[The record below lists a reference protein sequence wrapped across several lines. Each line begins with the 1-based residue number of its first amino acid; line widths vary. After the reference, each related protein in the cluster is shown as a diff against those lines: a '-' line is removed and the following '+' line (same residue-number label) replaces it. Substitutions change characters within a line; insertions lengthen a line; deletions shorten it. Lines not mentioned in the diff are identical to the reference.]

1 MKHFLVCDTRMDFL
15 RDISV
20 RVELEEKEWK
30 LQTVHSVEKWTKTD
44 LSQADYIFVC
54 DTMLEV
60 LPEDFEKQI
69 PSDKLMGYGIS
80 FEGIQQ
86 FKRRN
91 IPCIGLVAGSGQLL
105 TMIAGLPAGRIDA
118 AATSKIETDA
128 PPTVVR
134 ESDFNRWKR
143 ENLCSG
149 QTGIKKES
157 TPPDKSQGKAEETVT
172 IVPPLLEKR
181 SQRLASP
188 SKEDEQGQSSATI
201 IAIGSSK
208 GGVGKTTIATQL
220 ATCFALTSK
229 GRRRFRTCVV
239 DYNIGFGDV
248 VTMLDYDPRGI
259 TMSEWADDIREKLQ
273 SGMEK
278 DCLQYSREEIEAY
291 LQKRSD
297 TGLYALLA
305 PAHHNDSVDITAAEL
320 EIMLRNLANFGEF
333 DFIVVDT
340 GNDTNDATLMA
351 MERADEVFLVA
362 TQDVTC
368 AHCLELFLQ
377 SLQSI
382 GFNMKKVRLIIN
394 NVMSAKD
401 TGIAVAELKE
411 SFPYPCWAIIRH
423 DAGIIRSNNFGK
435 PIVFSANHDM
445 TKQLRAIVSRLNSS
459 DVQELSQ
466 SRGGFRRLF
475 QKRG

>member
-1 MKHFLVCDTRMDFL
+1 MKYFLICDTRTNFL
-15 RDISV
+15 RDVSM
-20 RVELEEKEWK
+20 RVELEEQEWK
-30 LQTVHSVEKWTKTD
+30 LQTLHSLEEWTKAD
-44 LSQADYIFVC
+44 LNQEDYILVC
-54 DTMLEV
+54 ETMLEV
-60 LPEDFEKQI
+60 LPDDFEKQV
-69 PSDKLMGYGIS
+69 PASKLMGYGIS
-80 FEGIQQ
+80 LEGIQQ
-86 FKRRN
+86 FKRRK
-91 IPCIGLVAGSGQLL
+91 IFCIGLVAGSGQLL
-105 TMIAGLPAGRIDA
+105 TMIGGLPAGRIDA
-118 AATSKIETDA
+118 DTTQTEVES

-143 ENLCSG
+143 ENLRSG
-149 QTGIKKES
+149 LTGTKKES
-157 TPPDKSQGKAEETVT
+157 AQPNEKQEKTEETVA
-172 IVPPLLEKR
+172 IVQPLLEKR
-181 SQRLASP
+181 NQRLAAP
-188 SKEDEQGQSSATI
+188 PKDDKQERPSATI

-220 ATCFALTSK
+220 ATCFSLTSK

-248 VTMLDYDPRGI
+248 ATMLDYDPQGI
-259 TMSEWADDIREKLQ
+259 TMSEWTNDIRQKLQ
-273 SGMEK
+273 SGVDK
-278 DCLQYSREEIEAY
+278 DNLQYSREEIEAY

-297 TGLYALLA
+297 TDLYALLA
-305 PAHHNDSVDITAAEL
+305 PARHNDSVDITAVEL
-320 EIMLRNLANFGEF
+320 ETMLRNLSEFGEF

-351 MERADEVFLVA
+351 MEQADEVFLVA
-362 TQDVTC
+362 TQDITC

-382 GFNMKKVRLIIN
+382 GFDMNKIRLIIN

-445 TKQLRAIVSRLNSS
+445 TKQLRAIVSRLNIA
-459 DVQELSQ
+459 DAQELSQ
-466 SRGGFRRLF
+466 SRSFFQRLF

>member
-1 MKHFLVCDTRMDFL
+1 MKHFLICDTRMDFL
-15 RDISV
+15 RDVSM
-20 RVELEEKEWK
+20 RVELEEQDWK
-30 LQTVHSVEKWTKTD
+30 LQTVHSLEEWEKTD
-44 LSQADYIFVC
+44 LNQADYIFVC
-54 DTMLEV
+54 ETMLEI
-60 LPEDFEKQI
+60 LPGGIEKQI
-69 PSDKLMGYGIS
+69 PANKLMGYSIS
-80 FEGIQQ
+80 FEGIQK
-86 FKRRN
+86 FKQRS
-91 IPCIGLVAGSGQLL
+91 ISCIGLVAGSGQLL
-105 TMIAGLPAGRIDA
+105 TMIAGLPAGKIDA
-118 AATSKIETDA
+118 DTA
-128 PPTVVR
+128 PKTEADTLPTVVR

-143 ENLCSG
+143 EKLHSSPLG
-149 QTGIKKES
+149 MRQEHIQPDEQKK
-157 TPPDKSQGKAEETVT
+157 TKETVS
-172 IVPPLLEKR
+172 IVQPLLERR
-181 SQRLASP
+181 SQRLSSP
-188 SKEDEQGQSSATI
+188 SKDHEQAQPSAAI

-208 GGVGKTTIATQL
+208 GGVGKTTVATQL
-220 ATCFALTSK
+220 ATCLALTSK

-248 VTMLDYDPRGI
+248 ATMLDYDPQGI
-259 TMSEWADDIREKLQ
+259 TMSEWVDDIREKLQ
-273 SGMEK
+273 SDMDK
-278 DCLQYSREEIEAY
+278 DSLQYSREEIETY

-305 PAHHNDSVDITAAEL
+305 PARHNDSVDITAAEL
-320 EIMLRNLANFGEF
+320 EIMLRNLSEFGEF

-340 GNDTNDATLMA
+340 GNDTSDATLMA
-351 MERADEVFLVA
+351 MERAKEVLLVA

-382 GFNMKKVRLIIN
+382 GFNMEKIRLIIN

-423 DAGIIRSNNFGK
+423 DTGVIRSNNFGK

-459 DVQELSQ
+459 EAQELSQ
-466 SRGGFRRLF
+466 NSGFFRRLF